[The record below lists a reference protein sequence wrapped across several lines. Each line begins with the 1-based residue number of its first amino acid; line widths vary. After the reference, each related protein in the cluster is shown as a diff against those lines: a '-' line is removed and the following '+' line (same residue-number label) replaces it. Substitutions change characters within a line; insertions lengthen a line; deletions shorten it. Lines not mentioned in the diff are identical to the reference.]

1 MPQCSLPTADKSFSY
16 VKYAN
21 LGVQPFSNRSL
32 VTNRTSVTM
41 LNINRQKLRSSHE
54 FIWFLL
60 DFLMLGLLMV
70 NMAFII
76 WDSVYSFVAIQN
88 TLQEFAPALQAAY
101 QPVHENFI
109 FYDLLFVTVF
119 LTEFFVRWGHAVKTH
134 DYSRWY
140 FYPFIHWY
148 DLLGCIPTGGFRIL
162 RLLRFISIVHR
173 LHRYGII
180 DITQYRAYRFINFY
194 YEAFMEELSD
204 RIVLKVISG
213 IQYEAGHGSPLVN
226 RIQQQVLYPRRQM
239 ISNWLSTR
247 VAKAAAESYVPNRG
261 ALRNYL
267 ETRVDQALQQNIEL
281 SRLKLLPVVGGT
293 IARTLE
299 DSVGDIVANIVHQI
313 LEDLASSANHA
324 FIDDLVAAVVPDVSA
339 ARKGQQANQALIEM
353 IQEILE
359 QVKTQVR
366 VKRWRENLP

>member
-1 MPQCSLPTADKSFSY
+1 
-16 VKYAN
+16 
-21 LGVQPFSNRSL
+21 
-32 VTNRTSVTM
+32 M

-60 DFLMLGLLMV
+60 DFLMLGLLIV
-70 NMAFII
+70 NVAFII
-76 WDSVYSFVAIQN
+76 WDSVYNFVAIQN
-88 TLQEFAPALQAAY
+88 FVKEATPALAAAY
-101 QPVHENFI
+101 QPIHENFI
-109 FYDLLFVTVF
+109 FYDFMFVTVF
-119 LTEFFVRWGHAVKTH
+119 LAEFFLRWGRAVKVRAY
-134 DYSRWY
+134 DRWY

-148 DLLGCIPTGGFRIL
+148 DVVGCIPIGGLRIL
-162 RLLRFISIVHR
+162 RLLRVISIVYR

-180 DITQYRAYRFINFY
+180 DVTKYRIYQFINFY

-213 IQYEAGHGSPLVN
+213 IQYEAGLGSPLVS
-226 RIQQQVLYPRRQM
+226 RIQQEVLYPRRQM
-239 ISNWLSTR
+239 ISNWLSDR
-247 VAKAAAESYVPNRG
+247 VAKAAEQGYVPNRG
-261 ALRNYL
+261 ALRSYL
-267 ETRVDQALQQNIEL
+267 EDRVDHALQQNVEL
-281 SRLKLLPVVGGT
+281 SRLKFLPVVGGT

-324 FIDDLVAAVVPDVSA
+324 FIDDLVAALLPEG
-339 ARKGQQANQALIEM
+339 RPGHKGQQANQALIEM

-359 QVKTQVR
+359 QVKSQVR